1 MSLSRRA
8 FVRIIGGTAVFAAVG
23 VSLTRCDRMPA
34 EAVAA
39 WDGPPAGETE
49 PRRRALSYALLAPNP
64 HNTQAWI
71 ADLREAG
78 VVTLSIDKARLLPA
92 TDPWFRQIVIG
103 CGAFL
108 EVLRIAAAEAGYRTE
123 VTLFPAG
130 AWAEKEIGET
140 PLARIAFV
148 PDAAVGRD
156 KLFAQVLKRRSV
168 KVDYEAERPIE
179 AAHRAALAEVT
190 QLPLQVAT
198 AADEVATLR
207 GIAKDAWL
215 AEVATPRANKES
227 ADYFRIGADEI
238 ATHRDGLSFHGP
250 FFWWAKRFGLFTAEK
265 ALEPGS
271 FAYQGAID
279 TGVAWAEQV
288 WSFGWLATPGGTRA
302 DEIAAGR
309 DYVRLNLKAT
319 ELGVAMAPLS
329 QVLQEYPEMAG
340 PQKRFLDF
348 AKTPPGSIVQMFFRL
363 GYAGQVPPT
372 PRRVLD
378 DLIRA

>member
-8 FVRIIGGTAVFAAVG
+8 FVRILGGTAVFAAAGVG
-23 VSLTRCDRMPA
+23 LTRCDRMPS

-71 ADLREAG
+71 ADLREPG
-78 VVTLSIDKARLLPA
+78 VVTLYIDKTRLLPA

-103 CGAFL
+103 CGSFL
-108 EVLRIAAAEAGYRTE
+108 EVLRIAAAEAGYRAD

-130 AWAEKEIGET
+130 AWAEKEIRET
-140 PLARIAFV
+140 PLARIVFV
-148 PDAAVGRD
+148 SDAAGAKD
-156 KLFAQVLKRRSV
+156 PLFAQVLKRRSV
-168 KVDYEAERPIE
+168 KVAYEAERPIE
-179 AAHRAALAEVT
+179 AAHQAALVGAIE
-190 QLPLQVAT
+190 LPLRIAT

-207 GIAKDAWL
+207 AIAKDAWL

-238 ATHRDGLSFHGP
+238 AAHRDGLSFHGP

-265 ALEPGS
+265 TLEPGS

-279 TGVAWAEQV
+279 TGVAWAEKV
-288 WSFGWLATPGGTRA
+288 WSFGWLTTPAGTRA

-309 DYVRLNLKAT
+309 DYLRLNLKAT

-340 PQKRFLDF
+340 PQKRFQDF
-348 AKTPPGSIVQMFFRL
+348 TKTPPGSVVQMFFRL
-363 GYAGQVPPT
+363 GYAEDVPAT
-372 PRRVLD
+372 PRRALD
-378 DLIRA
+378 DIVRA